1 MGLDSLG
8 DWACESENRSTFWS
22 GLAEVGSGMIFRPKS
37 LYTSYRIN
45 MNKLYRA
52 PKPTLAKGLG
62 LSRAWCNPRKH
73 LNTKTSRVMCSP
85 REGSST

>member
-22 GLAEVGSGMIFRPKS
+22 GLAEVGSSMIFWPES
-37 LYTSYRIN
+37 LYISS
-45 MNKLYRA
+45 
-52 PKPTLAKGLG
+52 TLAKGLG

-85 REGSST
+85 QRGQQYLARVLKGPLIV